1 MRPDHGGTASIVLA
15 DGSDDPGRAP
25 AGRRAA
31 PAPADVAADGDR
43 PASPTSR
50 TPRDEL
56 AETTAHGALYLQR
69 LRQRQLT
76 LSLLAL
82 VAFGALIGVLPLAI
96 DLLPQLR
103 RIHLLGIPVAIW
115 LRDRARRRRS
125 SWRSAVL
132 YARRADALDESFR
145 ELVRRR

>member
-1 MRPDHGGTASIVLA
+1 
-15 DGSDDPGRAP
+15 
-25 AGRRAA
+25 
-31 PAPADVAADGDR
+31 VAT
-43 PASPTSR
+43 PEPPIPSR

-56 AETTAHGALYLQR
+56 ADTTAHGALYLQR

-96 DLLPQLR
+96 DIVPALR
-103 RIHLLGIPVAIW
+103 RIRLLSVPLAVWLVIVPAGPTFLALAI
-115 LRDRARRRRS
+115 
-125 SWRSAVL
+125 L
-132 YARRADALDESFR
+132 YRRRADTLDEDFR

>member
-1 MRPDHGGTASIVLA
+1 M
-15 DGSDDPGRAP
+15 
-25 AGRRAA
+25 
-31 PAPADVAADGDR
+31 
-43 PASPTSR
+43 ASPEPPIPGR

-56 AETTAHGALYLQR
+56 ADTTAHGALYLQR

-96 DLLPQLR
+96 DVLPQLR
-103 RIHLLGIPVAIW
+103 RIHLLGVPLAIW
-115 LRDRARRRRS
+115 LVIVPAGPTFLGL
-125 SWRSAVL
+125 AIL
-132 YARRADALDESFR
+132 YRRRADTLDEDFR

>member
-1 MRPDHGGTASIVLA
+1 MAPGPPPDE
-15 DGSDDPGRAP
+15 
-25 AGRRAA
+25 
-31 PAPADVAADGDR
+31 
-43 PASPTSR
+43 R

-82 VAFGALIGVLPLAI
+82 IAFGALIGILPLAI
-96 DLLPQLR
+96 ELLPQLR
-103 RIHLLGIPVAIW
+103 RIHLLGIPIAIW
-115 LRDRARRRRS
+115 LLIVPGPPIFLAIG
-125 SWRSAVL
+125 AL
-132 YARRADALDESFR
+132 YTRRADALDESFR

>member
-1 MRPDHGGTASIVLA
+1 MAPGSQPDE
-15 DGSDDPGRAP
+15 
-25 AGRRAA
+25 
-31 PAPADVAADGDR
+31 
-43 PASPTSR
+43 R

-82 VAFGALIGVLPLAI
+82 IAFGALIGVLPLAI
-96 DLLPQLR
+96 DLLPALR
-103 RIHLLGIPVAIW
+103 HIHLLGIPIAIW
-115 LRDRARRRRS
+115 LLVVPGSPIFLAIG
-125 SWRSAVL
+125 AL

>member
-1 MRPDHGGTASIVLA
+1 MAPGPQPDE
-15 DGSDDPGRAP
+15 
-25 AGRRAA
+25 
-31 PAPADVAADGDR
+31 
-43 PASPTSR
+43 R

-82 VAFGALIGVLPLAI
+82 IAFGALIGVLPLAI

-103 RIHLLGIPVAIW
+103 RIHLLGIPIAIW
-115 LRDRARRRRS
+115 LLIVPGPPIFLAIG
-125 SWRSAVL
+125 AL
-132 YARRADALDESFR
+132 YTRRADALDESFR

>member
-1 MRPDHGGTASIVLA
+1 MAPGSQPDE
-15 DGSDDPGRAP
+15 
-25 AGRRAA
+25 
-31 PAPADVAADGDR
+31 
-43 PASPTSR
+43 R

-82 VAFGALIGVLPLAI
+82 IAFGALIGVLPLAI

-103 RIHLLGIPVAIW
+103 RIHLLGIPIAIW
-115 LRDRARRRRS
+115 LLIVPGPPIFLAIG
-125 SWRSAVL
+125 AL
-132 YARRADALDESFR
+132 YTRRADALDESFR